1 MPLPSK
7 GLVAGEPARREWPTM
22 DLEEPDVVVIGL
34 GPAGARAAAAA
45 AAAGLDVLAIDRRRR
60 PGVPVQCAE
69 FVPMMIAREVEGVG
83 ATTTQLICRMLTV
96 VDHGKPEE
104 TPNFPGRIIDR
115 ARFDGMLAQEAA
127 RAGAICR
134 FRTTLRRV
142 TSDGTLIMSDGSAC
156 RPRLVIGADGPRS
169 RVGAAIGAV
178 NRDVVET
185 RQVTVSLTRPHDATD
200 IFLHADYRGGYG
212 WLFPKG
218 SFANVGVG
226 VSLEE
231 RQHLKQLLAAL
242 LSKLA
247 LTGRVG
253 THASALTGGAI
264 AVGGRLCAVGRIAK
278 MPALLA
284 GDAAGLTHPVT
295 GAGIAAAVQSGT
307 LAGRAAV
314 EWFGGRHSALDA
326 YEQELGDVFDV
337 ALARARRRRH
347 ETLTCYRT
355 GTRPDAHALRVG
367 WISSP
372 RYWAT

>member
-1 MPLPSK
+1 
-7 GLVAGEPARREWPTM
+7 M
-22 DLEEPDVVVIGL
+22 DREEPDVVVVGL
-34 GPAGARAAAAA
+34 GPAGARAAAAV
-45 AAAGLDVLAIDRRRR
+45 AAAGLEVLAIDRRRR
-60 PGVPVQCAE
+60 AGVPVQCAE
-69 FVPMMIAREVEGVG
+69 FVPMMLARDVEGVAG
-83 ATTTQLICRMLTV
+83 TTTQLIRRMLTV
-96 VDHGKPEE
+96 VDHGEPEE
-104 TPNFPGRIIDR
+104 APNCPGRIIDR
-115 ARFDGMLAQEAA
+115 ARFDAMLAQEAA
-127 RAGAICR
+127 RQGATCR
-134 FRTTLRRV
+134 FGTTLRCV
-142 TSDGTLIMSDGSAC
+142 TPDGTLSMSDGSAC

-169 RVGAAIGAV
+169 CIGAAIGEV
-178 NRDVVET
+178 NRHLVET
-185 RQVTVSLTRPHDATD
+185 RQVTVSLLRPHDATD

-218 SFANVGVG
+218 RLANMGVG

-231 RQHLKQLLAAL
+231 RQRLKPL
-242 LSKLA
+242 LSVLHAGLA

-253 THASALTGGAI
+253 TRASALTGGSI
-264 AVGGRLCAVGRIAK
+264 PVGGRLGAVGWIAK

-314 EWFGGRHSALDA
+314 EWLGGGRNALDA

-347 ETLTCYRT
+347 ETLTCY
-355 GTRPDAHALRVG
+355 GSATRPDARALRAG

-372 RYWAT
+372 HYWAA